1 METRWTPP
9 ATLAARLRVVGIG
22 LAVGLTRRGIAAAAR
37 MRIPRAGWNPWIRFH
52 LDYIDGRVRAQESGL
67 HAGPMKKF

>member
-1 METRWTPP
+1 MDTAGHVSGAPP
-9 ATLAARLRVVGIG
+9 
-22 LAVGLTRRGIAAAAR
+22 RRRDRPGR
-37 MRIPRAGWNPWIRFH
+37 RAYPAPDCRGGPDGVSPAPWNPWIRFH